1 MGLQP
6 LHLQTALAAAWRLLS
21 DTEQRLAKPRLDGRV
36 CTFVLVLCLLTGC
49 AIDRTQDV
57 RFVNDSLVESDPTT
71 NVSWTE
77 VVGIERG
84 LPDAHV
90 H

>member
-6 LHLQTALAAAWRLLS
+6 LHLQTSLAAAWRLLI
-21 DTEQRLAKPRLDGRV
+21 DTEQQPAKRLNGRI
-36 CTFVLVLCLLTGC
+36 CAFFLVLCLLTGC
-49 AIDRTQDV
+49 AIDGTQDV
-57 RFVNDSLVESDPTT
+57 RFVNDFLGESDSIT

-84 LPDAHV
+84 LPNGHAN
-90 H
+90 